1 MSVRIGLLGL
11 GTVGAQ
17 VARILTQDGER
28 LEKAVGEKLE
38 LVGIGVR
45 SLDAKRDWQPEA
57 SLLTTDSMALAGS
70 CDLVIELIGGIN
82 PARELITTALNSGAS
97 VVTGNKALLATH
109 GGQLLELAQAK
120 GVDLLFE
127 AAVAGAIP
135 VVRTVKE
142 GLAGDKIISISG
154 ILNGTTNYILDEM
167 TTKGLDYDTAL
178 AAAQQL
184 GYAEADPTADVE
196 GLDAAAKAAI
206 LATLAFGQEVTLADV
221 SVTGI
226 SKITKADIDQAA
238 ARGGVLRLLGTVQAP
253 DGQAPDGQPS
263 AVVEPVFVANDH
275 PLAAIHGPGNA
286 VVIEC
291 ENAGRLTLTG
301 PGAGGAPTAS
311 AVMGD
316 VVAAARALVARR

>member
-17 VARILTQDGER
+17 VARILTQDSER

-57 SLLTTDSMALAGS
+57 DLLTTDSMALAGS

-82 PARELITTALNSGAS
+82 PARELITTALSSGAS

-135 VVRTVKE
+135 VVRTVK
-142 GLAGDKIISISG
+142 I
-154 ILNGTTNYILDEM
+154 
-167 TTKGLDYDTAL
+167 
-178 AAAQQL
+178 
-184 GYAEADPTADVE
+184 
-196 GLDAAAKAAI
+196 
-206 LATLAFGQEVTLADV
+206 
-221 SVTGI
+221 
-226 SKITKADIDQAA
+226 
-238 ARGGVLRLLGTVQAP
+238 
-253 DGQAPDGQPS
+253 
-263 AVVEPVFVANDH
+263 
-275 PLAAIHGPGNA
+275 
-286 VVIEC
+286 
-291 ENAGRLTLTG
+291 GR
-301 PGAGGAPTAS
+301 AH
-311 AVMGD
+311 V
-316 VVAAARALVARR
+316 

>member
-1 MSVRIGLLGL
+1 M
-11 GTVGAQ
+11 
-17 VARILTQDGER
+17 
-28 LEKAVGEKLE
+28 
-38 LVGIGVR
+38 
-45 SLDAKRDWQPEA
+45 
-57 SLLTTDSMALAGS
+57 
-70 CDLVIELIGGIN
+70 
-82 PARELITTALNSGAS
+82 
-97 VVTGNKALLATH
+97 
-109 GGQLLELAQAK
+109 
-120 GVDLLFE
+120 
-127 AAVAGAIP
+127 
-135 VVRTVKE
+135 RTVKE

-253 DGQAPDGQPS
+253 AGQPS

>member
-57 SLLTTDSMALAGS
+57 DLLTTDSMALAGS

-253 DGQAPDGQPS
+253 AGEPS

-275 PLAAIHGPGNA
+275 PLATIHGPGNA

-291 ENAGRLTLTG
+291 KNAGRLTLTG